1 MKSKKNKSSEVKRW
15 RGIPLCTIKQ
25 SHEFKT
31 AKRES
36 GENEMRLL
44 DFWNKHLNTSKKSVL
59 NYFGVIVCICYPGQ
73 PELGLGCC
81 D

>member
-15 RGIPLCTIKQ
+15 LGIPLCTIKQ

-36 GENEMRLL
+36 GENQMRLL